1 MPIQAA
7 LPRMVATTI
16 ARMVVGIVIAVQMR
30 VDPVSLSAP
39 QTDGSTMPTARPPG
53 MLAQHRFGAA
63 SLDMGPIWTEITTAW
78 VVSSR
83 G

>member
-7 LPRMVATTI
+7 WPQMDVTMM
-16 ARMVVGIVIAVQMR
+16 ARMVDGIVIAVQMR
-30 VDPVSLSAP
+30 AVPVSLSAP
-39 QTDGSTMPTARPPG
+39 RMDASTMPNCTAARN
-53 MLAQHRFGAA
+53 AGAA
-63 SLDMGPIWTEITTAW
+63 SVRRGEPGYGAIWTEITTAW